1 MDKIKFLLERVRL
14 SFGRNHVISAVPLQK
29 PKIKKK
35 KKKKKTTKKIFLFK
49 LKKKKKKKK
58 KNKKKQHR
66 NYL

>member
-35 KKKKKTTKKIFLFK
+35 KKKKK
-49 LKKKKKKKK
+49 
-58 KNKKKQHR
+58 QHR